1 MLLKLKPSAIKHM
14 ITVACDDGYPIHLAC
29 HYSSLDVIRLLI
41 SHYSLLNKFNSFGC
55 TPLMVCCQS
64 GQYQTVQLLLGASA
78 DPNLVSPI
86 SKKTAMHWAVNRR
99 DLQRVWLLFQF
110 FGDQRTPKDGLNVTP
125 RQMAELARATR
136 KGERDILL
144 QDFLI
149 STCSVC
155 FDSN

>member
-1 MLLKLKPSAIKHM
+1 
-14 ITVACDDGYPIHLAC
+14 
-29 HYSSLDVIRLLI
+29 
-41 SHYSLLNKFNSFGC
+41 
-55 TPLMVCCQS
+55 MVCCQS

-144 QDFLI
+144 QDL
-149 STCSVC
+149 
-155 FDSN
+155 